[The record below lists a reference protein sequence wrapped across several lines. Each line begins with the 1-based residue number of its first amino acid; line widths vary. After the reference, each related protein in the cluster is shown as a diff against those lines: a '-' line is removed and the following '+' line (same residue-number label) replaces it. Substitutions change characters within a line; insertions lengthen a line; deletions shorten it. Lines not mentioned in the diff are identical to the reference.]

1 MPRVGGAPRRSR
13 GRKTRGQTVDRE
25 SVYGKSPLLLVKEI
39 VDTQRIISDL
49 VAFHL
54 FRAVNAHKPFT
65 VNVFGPCQPLK
76 QMAAFG

>member
-13 GRKTRGQTVDRE
+13 GRDRRGQAVDRE
-25 SVYGKSPLLLVKEI
+25 SVYGPSPLLRVMEM
-39 VDTQRIISDL
+39 VYTQRIIIDL

-54 FRAVNAHKPFT
+54 FRAVNAHKPCP
-65 VNVFGPCQPLK
+65 VNVFGPYQPLK